1 MIGTIKAELRK
12 SRRPAVF
19 VSAGLL
25 AAVTVLFYL
34 ANWYVA
40 KHPGA
45 TPRESV
51 SLLTLYPDQLVSN
64 IIGASFPI
72 GAAIAIVLGAIFAGS
87 EYGWGTLK
95 TILTQHPGRLT
106 VWAGRVIVFAFLT
119 ALLTVVLFAFAA
131 AMSVLVASVEGH
143 AITWPA
149 FTDFAKGFGAIW
161 LILTVNGTIGIA
173 LGTLIRQPAA
183 ALGIGLTYILAVEI
197 IAVRFIHLINGGVY
211 DWVTNN
217 FVNQNA
223 TALAQSFHSAALA
236 PAPAPVVSAA
246 HAVAVLLAYG
256 VALLIVSAG
265 LVRLRDVT

>member
-25 AAVTVLFYL
+25 AAVTVLVYL

-40 KHPGA
+40 KHPGVN
-45 TPRESV
+45 PRDV
-51 SLLTLYPDQLVSN
+51 VPLLSLYPDQLVN
-64 IIGASFPI
+64 YIMGAAFPI
-72 GAAIAIVLGAIFAGS
+72 GAAIAVVLGAIFAGS
-87 EYGWGTLK
+87 EYGWSTLK
-95 TILTQHPGRLT
+95 TIFTQHPGRLT
-106 VWAGRVIVFAFLT
+106 VWAGRVVVFAFLT
-119 ALLTVVLFAFAA
+119 GLMTAVLFAVGA

-149 FTDFAKGFGAIW
+149 LTDFAKGFGAIW

-173 LGTLIRQPAA
+173 LGTLVRQPAA

-197 IAVRFIHLINGGVY
+197 IAVRFVHLINGGAY

-223 TALAQSFHSAALA
+223 TALAQSFHSAALG
-236 PAPAPVVSAA
+236 PAPAPVVSAE
-246 HAVAVLLAYG
+246 HAVVVLLAYG
-256 VALLIVSAG
+256 AALLILSAG
-265 LVRLRDVT
+265 LVRMRDVT